1 MMVRRDVA
9 AKIVLIARNV
19 MENVVK
25 NVQTVLCVGRN
36 CFANIVQAIMQSS
49 ETVNVF
55 KNWISEIFVFTAL
68 TL

>member
-36 CFANIVQAIMQSS
+36 CFANIVQAIKQSL
-49 ETVNVF
+49 EIVNLF
-55 KNWISEIFVFTAL
+55 KNWISEIMVFTVL